1 MSMIL
6 TKEFHVFF
14 FKKKTFSNVAVQ
26 SFPVTL
32 LHMLSDVLIGIVL
45 LIVS

>member
-1 MSMIL
+1 MIL

-14 FKKKTFSNVAVQ
+14 KKRKTFSNVAVK

-32 LHMLSDVLIGIVL
+32 LYLLSDVLIGIVL